1 MNKPLIDLTVLE
13 VEPAGEYHAKAD
25 TFLSSHQL
33 IDFMR
38 CPYLYAKKRAG
49 LIERTETPAFLVGRA
64 AHCRILEGQNVYAS
78 EFALGGPINPKTGKA
93 YGSNTKKFA
102 EWRAEQ
108 GKPVLSWE
116 QDELIENMAAGV
128 SMNDVACELLQHGR
142 AEGVVRAEYCGVECQ
157 IRIDWTNP
165 HMGIVDLKTTA
176 DLDWF
181 ENDSR
186 RHGYHHQLAFYQA
199 VLEKAITAD
208 RGSVVPRCREVT
220 VRRDSRLPVYLI
232 GVEKVEPFRC
242 GVWRIPDDTL
252 AIARGENEAAIARL
266 KVARESNRWTTGY
279 ESIRLLDVA

>member
-13 VEPAGEYHAKAD
+13 VEPAEEYHAKAE

-64 AHCRILEGQNVYAS
+64 AHCRILEGQNVYKA

-93 YGSNTKKFA
+93 YGSNTKKFT

-165 HMGIVDLKTTA
+165 HRGIVDLKTTA

-186 RHGYHHQLAFYQA
+186 RHGYHHQLAFYQS
-199 VLEKAITAD
+199 VL
-208 RGSVVPRCREVT
+208 REV
-220 VRRDSRLPVYLI
+220 VGQYVPVYLV

-242 GVWRIPDDTL
+242 GVWRVSDDTL
-252 AIARGENEAAIARL
+252 SIARGENEAAIARL
-266 KVARESNRWTTGY
+266 KAARESGVWTTGY
-279 ESIRLLDVA
+279 EVARLLEIA